1 MGFSLFILIDNSFRI
16 YYTGST
22 YNQVKNYKNNNNI
35 NAQIIEMKG
44 NLE

>member
-1 MGFSLFILIDNSFRI
+1 MRFCFYILIDKSLRV

-22 YNQVKNYKNNNNI
+22 YNQVNIYKKNNNI
-35 NAQIIEMKG
+35 NAQIIEMEG